1 MMQIYVKS
9 RATRRCPFSK
19 KIIKPKTLLCV
30 FNKHQY
36 NNYVNYITEIFK
48 HKLPI
53 ELIDKIIE
61 MTNYKSKINRT
72 GLQEYTDWIN
82 CKKRFNYL
90 SSLLIEN
97 SDSSSSLSEDD
108 SDDG

>member
-9 RATRRCPFSK
+9 RSTRRCPFSK

-36 NNYVNYITEIFK
+36 NNYINYITEILK
-48 HKLPI
+48 DKLPI

-61 MTNYKSKINRT
+61 MTKYKSKINRT
-72 GLQEYTDWIN
+72 GLEQYTDWIN

-97 SDSSSSLSEDD
+97 SDSSSSLSEDE